1 MTACN
6 SVPGPNSCRPTNSRT
21 AIRPPCSGFPTC
33 IASSDEATDEILCQ
47 RLARD
52 RAPSASHPSTALG
65 HGRHPARFGGRY
77 PLSGDHGAKGA
88 AASPDGI
95 APATRL
101 AGSADPGGTGG
112 GVLTQGAR
120 EPRARPQRGNALRG
134 DARALV
140 HIRSAY
146 GYGHARLG
154 PV

>member
-1 MTACN
+1 MTAC
-6 SVPGPNSCRPTNSRT
+6 SSEQGPNSCRPTSSRT

-52 RAPSASHPSTALG
+52 RASSACHPCTALG
-65 HGRHPARFGGRY
+65 HGRHAACFGERD
-77 PLSGDHGAKGA
+77 PLSGDDGARDA

-112 GVLTQGAR
+112 GVLTQGDR
-120 EPRARPQRGNALRG
+120 EPRARPQRGNTLRG

-140 HIRSAY
+140 HVPPACRPRPAP
-146 GYGHARLG
+146 L
-154 PV
+154 